1 MTGVLTDTIQTFKT
15 GGSETRHRSLYF
27 DKAERK
33 PPRIAEPASHRS
45 IRAEITKT
53 LSLAPNVIRQMR
65 YGFDIMAIGI

>member
-33 PPRIAEPASHRS
+33 PPLIADPLRTSQFGP
-45 IRAEITKT
+45 KFPK
-53 LSLAPNVIRQMR
+53 LGV
-65 YGFDIMAIGI
+65 

>member
-33 PPRIAEPASHRS
+33 PPQIAAPL
-45 IRAEITKT
+45 RA
-53 LSLAPNVIRQMR
+53 RQ
-65 YGFDIMAIGI
+65 FVPKSPKLEV